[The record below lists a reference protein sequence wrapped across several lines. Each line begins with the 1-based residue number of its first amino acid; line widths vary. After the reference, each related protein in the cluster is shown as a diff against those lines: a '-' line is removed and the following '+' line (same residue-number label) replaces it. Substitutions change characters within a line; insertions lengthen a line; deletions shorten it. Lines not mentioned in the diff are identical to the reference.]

1 MTRKLAQVRNM
12 AFLESVLLKIAQGG
26 LLAGA
31 LSKIVGKGLLGKALP
46 AASPFTLAAGRLPPP
61 LLNATQR
68 LASKL
73 PAMAPAQRGALQ
85 GMTTMVDAV
94 RPPAWARF

>member
-1 MTRKLAQVRNM
+1 MTRKLAQVQNA
-12 AFLESVLLKIAQGG
+12 AFLESLLLKVAQGAFG
-26 LLAGA
+26 GILRSA
-31 LSKIVGKGLLGKALP
+31 LKALP
-46 AASPFTLAAGRLPPP
+46 AASPFALAAGRLPPP

-68 LASKL
+68 LAAKL

-85 GMTTMVDAV
+85 GLTTMTEAV